1 VEVQVQVLI
10 LDKGNYTYSDFYSHF
25 YKPSIRFIENNLDSL
40 IVSMSS
46 ISLEAFDANLR
57 GRISQWILPSE
68 ETCSLPNGFFDQLIS
83 GSASFQTSILVLSKQ
98 DSKAWHLAYP
108 WEMTFVPE
116 STTDWSLLLSM
127 LQHLKGPILI
137 VMSPKIQVPQAFWQ
151 KCMAFPSGKAPTCV
165 SLKYSSD
172 SNPGTLLAHSIFFPK
187 LDLIT
192 DTQFIKIPSSFPI
205 AVQQSIKDLDLRSIY
220 RELRGS
226 GASLCLSLTESRF
239 SVPSTIVSY
248 GTNQQNGSIPSYVA
262 TWFYPEINSALRLH
276 LSDLRTILRTVTER
290 LAE

>member
-1 VEVQVQVLI
+1 
-10 LDKGNYTYSDFYSHF
+10 
-25 YKPSIRFIENNLDSL
+25 
-40 IVSMSS
+40 MSS
-46 ISLEAFDANLR
+46 ISLEAFDSNLR

-83 GSASFQTSILVLSKQ
+83 GSTTFQTSILLLSKQ

-116 STTDWSLLLSM
+116 SSTDWSLLLSI
-127 LQHLKGPILI
+127 LQHLKGPQLI
-137 VMSPKIQVPQAFWQ
+137 VASPKLQVPQAFWQ
-151 KCMAFPSGKAPTCV
+151 KCLTLGPGKVPTCV
-165 SLKYSSD
+165 SLKYISD
-172 SNPGTLLAHSIFFPK
+172 TPGTLMPHSIFFPK

-192 DTQFIKIPSSFPI
+192 DTQFIKIPSIFPI
-205 AVQQSIKDLDLRSIY
+205 AIQQSIQNLDLRSIY

-226 GASLCLSLTESRF
+226 GASLCLSLTESRGG
-239 SVPSTIVSY
+239 VPYTNQVGTI
-248 GTNQQNGSIPSYVA
+248 QQNGSTPSYVA

>member
-1 VEVQVQVLI
+1 MNSV
-10 LDKGNYTYSDFYSHF
+10 
-25 YKPSIRFIENNLDSL
+25 
-40 IVSMSS
+40 
-46 ISLEAFDANLR
+46 SLEAFDANLR

-83 GSASFQTSILVLSKQ
+83 GSAAFQTSILLLSKQ

-116 STTDWSLLLSM
+116 STTDWSLLLSI
-127 LQHLKGPILI
+127 LQHLKGPHLI
-137 VMSPKIQVPQAFWQ
+137 VTSPKLQVPPAFWQ
-151 KCMAFPSGKAPTCV
+151 KCLSVKNPPTGV
-165 SLKYSSD
+165 VLKHISD
-172 SNPGTLLAHSIFFPK
+172 STSNLLAHSIFFPK

-192 DTQFIKIPSSFPI
+192 DTQFIKIPSMFPQ
-205 AVQQSIKDLDLRSIY
+205 AVQQSIQSLDLRSIY

-226 GASLCLSLTESRF
+226 GASLCLSLTDSRF
-239 SVPSTIVSY
+239 SFPSTI
-248 GTNQQNGSIPSYVA
+248 GGMIQQNGGVPSYVA
-262 TWFYPEINSALRLH
+262 TWFYPEINGALRIH

>member
-1 VEVQVQVLI
+1 M
-10 LDKGNYTYSDFYSHF
+10 N
-25 YKPSIRFIENNLDSL
+25 
-40 IVSMSS
+40 S

-68 ETCSLPNGFFDQLIS
+68 DICSLPNGFFDQLIS
-83 GSASFQTSILVLSKQ
+83 GSTAFQTSILLLSKQ

-116 STTDWSLLLSM
+116 SSTDWSLLLSI
-127 LQHLKGPILI
+127 LQHLKSPHLI
-137 VMSPKIQVPQAFWQ
+137 VACPKLQVPQAFWQ
-151 KCMAFPSGKAPTCV
+151 KCLSLGQTKVPTCV
-165 SLKYSSD
+165 SLKYISD
-172 SNPGTLLAHSIFFPK
+172 LTGTLVPHYIFFPK

-192 DTQFIKIPSSFPI
+192 DTQFIKIPSILPQAI
-205 AVQQSIKDLDLRSIY
+205 QNSIKDLDLRSIY

-226 GASLCLSLTESRF
+226 GASLCLSLSESRS
-239 SVPSTIVSY
+239 SVPYTNQV
-248 GTNQQNGSIPSYVA
+248 GTQQNGSTPSYLA
-262 TWFYPEINSALRLH
+262 TWFYPEINGALRLH

>member
-1 VEVQVQVLI
+1 M
-10 LDKGNYTYSDFYSHF
+10 N
-25 YKPSIRFIENNLDSL
+25 
-40 IVSMSS
+40 S

-68 ETCSLPNGFFDQLIS
+68 DTCSLPNGFFDQLIS
-83 GSASFQTSILVLSKQ
+83 GSTPFQTSILLLSKQ

-108 WEMTFVPE
+108 WEMTFIPE
-116 STTDWSLLLSM
+116 STTDWSLLLSI

-137 VMSPKIQVPQAFWQ
+137 VSSPKIQVPQAFWQ
-151 KCMAFPSGKAPTCV
+151 KCMGASPTKAPTCV
-165 SLKYSSD
+165 SLKYISD
-172 SNPGTLLAHSIFFPK
+172 SNPSGLLPHSIFFPK

-192 DTQFIKIPSSFPI
+192 DTQFIKIPSILPI
-205 AVQQSIKDLDLRSIY
+205 GVQQSIKDLDLRSIY

-226 GASLCLSLTESRF
+226 GASLCLSLTESRGG
-239 SVPSTIVSY
+239 VPYTNQV
-248 GTNQQNGSIPSYVA
+248 GTFQQNGSTPSYLA
-262 TWFYPEINSALRLH
+262 TWFYPEINGALRLH